1 MAFRLLDFG
10 SEDFQEVRMRAA
22 LVSGALVIAVCAPM
36 GAQAQDRLDLQI
48 FRPAIDSKGYVTLNG
63 SQVLGPGDVSFG
75 LVTTW
80 GRGVLRSGT
89 TEIDNLLAPQLQ
101 AAIGVTRRLELGVGV
116 PLAISGGTLGAD
128 Q

>member
-1 MAFRLLDFG
+1 MAFRLLRSTSG
-10 SEDFQEVRMRAA
+10 ILEVRMRDRHGRLSLRLAPLRAA
-22 LVSGALVIAVCAPM
+22 PRLGVLALVIVCAPL
-36 GAQAQDRLDLQI
+36 AAHAQDRLDLQI
-48 FRPAIDSKGYVTLNG
+48 FRPAMDSKGYVTLNG

-101 AAIGVTRRLELGVGV
+101 A
-116 PLAISGGTLGAD
+116 
-128 Q
+128 